1 MSDLSLQYIDEV
13 ECSVYQNFECD
24 RQELNDFLKNDALE
38 YHQDNITRTTLVF
51 IQDKLIGYFSLSS
64 DALKLTSSEVFEI
77 GFNAKYPITYFP
89 AVKLTKLA
97 IDKSYS
103 GQGYGSKLLKLIE
116 GLFYNMPLAIRFITL
131 DAVNDE
137 KVINFYLKN
146 GFMESLQQAN
156 ERKQQRNKATVLM
169 YKDIFV

>member
-1 MSDLSLQYIDEV
+1 MS
-13 ECSVYQNFECD
+13 
-24 RQELNDFLKNDALE
+24 
-38 YHQDNITRTTLVF
+38 
-51 IQDKLIGYFSLSS
+51 
-64 DALKLTSSEVFEI
+64 
-77 GFNAKYPITYFP
+77 
-89 AVKLTKLA
+89 LA
-97 IDKSYS
+97 IC
-103 GQGYGSKLLKLIE
+103 
-116 GLFYNMPLAIRFITL
+116 FITL